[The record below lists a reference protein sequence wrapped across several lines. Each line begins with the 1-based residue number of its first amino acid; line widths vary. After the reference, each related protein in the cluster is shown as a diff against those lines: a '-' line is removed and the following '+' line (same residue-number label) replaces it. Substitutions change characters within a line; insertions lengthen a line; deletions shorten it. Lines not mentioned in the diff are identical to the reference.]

1 MFANRPKMLVIT
13 GLSALFIFMA
23 CKKDNADTNDPAPVD
38 PVAAALNLP
47 ATPFNY
53 ASIVQPAYLNGPNIT
68 GQINT
73 PANQEVSVS

>member
-23 CKKDNADTNDPAPVD
+23 CKKDNADANDTAPVD

-47 ATPFNY
+47 ALLLIMPILYNLLT
-53 ASIVQPAYLNGPNIT
+53 
-68 GQINT
+68 
-73 PANQEVSVS
+73 